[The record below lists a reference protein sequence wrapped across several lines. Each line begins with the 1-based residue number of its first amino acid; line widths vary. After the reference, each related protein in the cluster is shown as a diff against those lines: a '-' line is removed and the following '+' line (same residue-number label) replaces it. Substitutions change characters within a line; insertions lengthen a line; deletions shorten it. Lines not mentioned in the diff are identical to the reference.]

1 MANLLALDQASIT
14 TGYAIFKDG
23 KYSSHGKFSFD
34 DHDIGMRLVKI
45 RNKVLELIR
54 ENDITEIAFE
64 DIQYQERVMNNVQT
78 FKTLAEVYGVIQ
90 ETLTELGLKYT
101 IVSASTWK
109 STLGIKGANRPEQ
122 KRNAQ
127 QYVINTYNI
136 KPTQDECDAICIGTH
151 MSKLAAASF
160 DWSQGKL
167 EQEIRFSLQVTW
179 IGVLIQKGV
188 YFLLDFIVKYWMQF
202 GFSLIIAGLT
212 VLNKYFY
219 NLYKKEKLHQ
229 KTEEQKNFYQ
239 EIKNAITTERAI
251 TQECLDV
258 NQQKSIECDQILEQK
273 VSNLKEKI
281 DTLQDGIL
289 SIQGR
294 DFKSDCRALL
304 RPDHEITL
312 DEYEQI
318 IEDHEVYNNLGG
330 NHKGDELFDLVTHK
344 FDAGLTHKD

>member
-64 DIQYQERVMNNVQT
+64 DIQYQERVINNVQT

-90 ETLTELGLKYT
+90 ETLAELGLKYT
-101 IVSASTWK
+101 IVSSSTWK

-151 MSKLAAASF
+151 MSNLAAASF

-167 EQEIRFSLQVTW
+167 EQEIHFSLQ
-179 IGVLIQKGV
+179 IM
-188 YFLLDFIVKYWMQF
+188 LDRSF
-202 GFSLIIAGLT
+202 
-212 VLNKYFY
+212 
-219 NLYKKEKLHQ
+219 
-229 KTEEQKNFYQ
+229 
-239 EIKNAITTERAI
+239 
-251 TQECLDV
+251 
-258 NQQKSIECDQILEQK
+258 
-273 VSNLKEKI
+273 
-281 DTLQDGIL
+281 
-289 SIQGR
+289 
-294 DFKSDCRALL
+294 
-304 RPDHEITL
+304 
-312 DEYEQI
+312 
-318 IEDHEVYNNLGG
+318 NLGG
-330 NHKGDELFDLVTHK
+330 SVFLVR
-344 FDAGLTHKD
+344 FYCEVLDAIWIRSNSCWANSSQQIFL